1 MRIRVYLDEDIPFSF
16 AQALLNRGV
25 DTVQTQLVGN
35 IGKSDN
41 EQLEYSAAQGR
52 TILTHNKKHF
62 ILLHNEFLRLGK
74 TRKTELMSGFLNK
87 LRKPKL
93 NL

>member
-62 ILLHNEFLRLGK
+62 ILLHNEFLQLGK
-74 TRKTELMSGFLNK
+74 RHNGIIVSDQRG
-87 LRKPKL
+87 
-93 NL
+93 